1 MTEFHDLRELD
12 DDTLRDIV
20 VQSGVIWPDGGDRE
34 SRLFRFKVRRI
45 ATEAFRRGY
54 AARGRVDEAVA
65 TMFGDDNG

>member
-12 DDTLRDIV
+12 TNTLRDIV
-20 VQSGVIWPDGGDRE
+20 TWSGVIWPEGGDRE

-54 AARGRVDEAVA
+54 AARSRVDEAVA
-65 TMFGDDNG
+65 TMFGGDNG